1 MQCWN
6 EKGSSAVKND
16 KTERFET
23 MPVGRALL
31 TMAISTIVSQ
41 LITMIYNLTDR
52 FFMGFVYFSHSER

>member
-1 MQCWN
+1 M
-6 EKGSSAVKND
+6 KND

-23 MPVGRALL
+23 MPRALL

-52 FFMGFVYFSHSER
+52 FFMGFVYFFHSER